1 MQTIENDVISFISD
15 WLSCNIKKLSLDT
28 RIGEDIGVDGDDAIE
43 LLEEYSK
50 RFSVDISCFPYNE
63 YFGPEAGINP
73 FTFLYYLFTKKHGN
87 LKTLYIRDLV
97 EGAKKKTLMPIT
109 IYHNPK
115 CSKSRQTLELLKE
128 NGITPTVIEYLKTPP
143 TAETLKAILGQ
154 LGMSPRE
161 LMRKKEDVYAELKL
175 DDPSLPDD
183 ALIDAMVKHPILIE
197 RPIVLANGKAA
208 LGRPP
213 EQVLDIL

>member
-1 MQTIENDVISFISD
+1 MS
-15 WLSCNIKKLSLDT
+15 
-28 RIGEDIGVDGDDAIE
+28 
-43 LLEEYSK
+43 
-50 RFSVDISCFPYNE
+50 
-63 YFGPEAGINP
+63 
-73 FTFLYYLFTKKHGN
+73 
-87 LKTLYIRDLV
+87 
-97 EGAKKKTLMPIT
+97 IT

-128 NGITPTVIEYLKTPP
+128 KGITPTIIEYLKFPP

-154 LGMSPRE
+154 LGMAPRD
-161 LMRKKEDVYAELKL
+161 LMRKKEDTYAELKL
-175 DDPSLPDD
+175 DDPSLSDD
-183 ALIDAMVKHPILIE
+183 NLIDFMIEHPILIE